1 MTTLVIAS
9 ANEGKVAEFR
19 SALMDL
25 LGDKVPEIRLA
36 SEVGITQLPP
46 EDGKIYEENAV
57 TKASFV
63 AAQTGLPSL
72 GDDSGL
78 EVDALNGAPGLY
90 SARYGGE
97 LSNDERIAY
106 LLKQLEGVP
115 QKERGARFVCAL
127 ALVSPDGDT
136 QTFWGECKGEILE
149 VPRGTDGFGYDPVFY
164 SYDLKHSFAQTSSKK
179 KAHVSH
185 RGRALRKLT
194 EWLDQTS
201 LPLFTPEKSTT

>member
-1 MTTLVIAS
+1 MKTLVIAS

-19 SALMDL
+19 NALANL
-25 LGDKVPEIRLA
+25 LGDKVPKIISAGEA
-36 SEVGITQLPP
+36 GITAFPP
-46 EDGKIYEENAV
+46 EDGKTYEENALV
-57 TKASFV
+57 KARFV
-63 AAQTGLPSL
+63 AAQTSLPSL

-78 EVDALNGAPGLY
+78 EVYALNGAPGLY
-90 SARYGGE
+90 SARYGGD
-97 LSNDERIAY
+97 LNNNERIAH

-149 VPRGTDGFGYDPVFY
+149 APMGTDGFGYDPIFY
-164 SYDLKHSFAQTSSKK
+164 SYDLKHSFAQTSSEN

-185 RGRALRKLT
+185 RGRALHKLT

-201 LPLFTPEKSTT
+201 LPLFSGGK